1 MEVVMEVVVSV
12 FSGVAFHL
20 TASRGLYILHTTP
33 LVAQTKPEALLPGT
47 RHRIFQ
53 TEAQN
58 AYSLM
63 QQCLEY
69 LIFLNLVCFQS
80 QKHAYI
86 TMQVIA
92 NTSASFNWIS
102 SCHIH
107 LQDL

>member
-1 MEVVMEVVVSV
+1 MEVVVSV

-69 LIFLNLVCFQS
+69 LIFFKPSLFPITKTCIHYNASHC
-80 QKHAYI
+80 KHYRL
-86 TMQVIA
+86 
-92 NTSASFNWIS
+92 F
-102 SCHIH
+102 
-107 LQDL
+107 